1 MLTKKRTCDRVNKS
15 LESDTQTSKHLEK
28 NLKKYLTGAGECDKV
43 NELSERQT
51 NKEP

>member
-1 MLTKKRTCDRVNKS
+1 MF
-15 LESDTQTSKHLEK
+15 EK